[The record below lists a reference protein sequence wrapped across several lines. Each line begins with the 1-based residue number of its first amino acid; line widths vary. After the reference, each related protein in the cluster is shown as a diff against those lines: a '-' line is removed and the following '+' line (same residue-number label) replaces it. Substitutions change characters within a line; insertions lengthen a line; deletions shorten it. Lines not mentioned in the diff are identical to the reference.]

1 MLEGVLDKF
10 IDELNEHLEP
20 IKDEMLGLERLSF
33 LFLVIGV
40 FGTFVVGSLL
50 GMMVSEYAFVTIVVL
65 YLITLA
71 LVYYRNHL

>member
-40 FGTFVVGSLL
+40 FGTLVVGSLL